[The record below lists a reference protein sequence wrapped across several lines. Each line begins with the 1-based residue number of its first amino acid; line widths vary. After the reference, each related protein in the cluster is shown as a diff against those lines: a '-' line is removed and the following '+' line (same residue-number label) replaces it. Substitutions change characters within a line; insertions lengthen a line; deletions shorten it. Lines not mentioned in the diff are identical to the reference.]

1 MTKIGISNN
10 SDVPKQ
16 QTKYTRSKTQAL
28 YALISSD
35 MRSEDPYRRSLGL
48 KLYLTKII
56 DPIGKIDHM
65 KFYR

>member
-1 MTKIGISNN
+1 MTKVETGISNN

-28 YALISSD
+28 YALISID
-35 MRSEDPYRRSLGL
+35 MWSEDPYMMSLVL

-56 DPIGKIDHM
+56 VVP
-65 KFYR
+65 

>member
-1 MTKIGISNN
+1 MIKVETGISNN

-35 MRSEDPYRRSLGL
+35 MRSEDPYRRSLVL

-56 DPIGKIDHM
+56 VLP
-65 KFYR
+65 

>member
-1 MTKIGISNN
+1 MIISKMTKVETGISNN

-28 YALISSD
+28 YALKS
-35 MRSEDPYRRSLGL
+35 RSEDPYRRSLVL

-56 DPIGKIDHM
+56 VVP
-65 KFYR
+65 